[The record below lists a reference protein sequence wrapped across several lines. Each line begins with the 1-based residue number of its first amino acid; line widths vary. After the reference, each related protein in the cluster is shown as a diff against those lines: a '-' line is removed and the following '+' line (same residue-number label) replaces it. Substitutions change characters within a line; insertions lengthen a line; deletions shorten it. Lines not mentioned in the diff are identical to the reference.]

1 MTINYNDYL
10 KQMTYDRE
18 LANLTDSGPNGWS
31 TKIKNTGDWLGLTM
45 EIVGTGKN
53 RVASGRIFLFAKD
66 GGGCGFSG
74 CPWNRVATLDTTGKN
89 ISQVLNEYYSGSYPP
104 AADPPATTLP
114 AADPPAADPPAA
126 DLKYGAD
133 FLSSNAGDRPY
144 IDNTS
149 GIWGPG
155 PNDDGNN
162 NGEDNGGFKPEDVK
176 AIDERREARDTGKV
190 SAIDLTGK
198 TTYNLPGDNYT
209 TLSLMPHNPASEYVT
224 GNVVPQLGRPP
235 GGGKSKRKRRRNKK
249 TRRNSKRKTK
259 RRR

>member
-1 MTINYNDYL
+1 
-10 KQMTYDRE
+10 
-18 LANLTDSGPNGWS
+18 GWS
-31 TKIKNTGDWLGLTM
+31 AEMPGGGWIGFAYEM
-45 EIVGTGKN
+45 VG
-53 RVASGRIFLFAKD
+53 RGRNARPTDNIFLVEKQ
-66 GGGCGFSG
+66 GGGCLGT
-74 CPWNRVATLDTTGKN
+74 CPWKHVETLDTTGKN
-89 ISQVLNEYYSGSYPP
+89 SHQVLDDYYSGRYSHPV
-104 AADPPATTLP
+104 AA
-114 AADPPAADPPAA
+114 PPAADPPAA

-133 FLSSNAGDRPY
+133 FLSSNRPY